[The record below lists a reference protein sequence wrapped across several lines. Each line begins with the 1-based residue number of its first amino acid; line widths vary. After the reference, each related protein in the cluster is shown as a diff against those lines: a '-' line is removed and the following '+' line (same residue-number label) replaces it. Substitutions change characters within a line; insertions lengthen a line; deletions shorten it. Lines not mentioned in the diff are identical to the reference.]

1 MKPSSTDTQ
10 EVEQHLGEQGAPEG
24 MSSEQAADLAAL
36 RAAAAPVAQ
45 PGQVVEAE
53 PERPDLGTE
62 IAGAV
67 TMAVALL
74 GPIYPSLRE
83 IYTPETTQAAAGAVA
98 AVCNKHG
105 WLQGGMMGEYGEE
118 ITCLLIV
125 GPLALATYKGVQADN
140 AARAKTEPAK
150 EGGELLDL
158 SAPAAPAGPAPG
170 EPVGQKTVTFGAP
183 A

>member
-10 EVEQHLGEQGAPEG
+10 EIEQHLGEPDAP
-24 MSSEQAADLAAL
+24 SAEQAADLAAL
-36 RAAAAPVAQ
+36 RAAATPEAQ
-45 PGQVVEAE
+45 PGALVEVE
-53 PERPDLGTE
+53 PAGPDLGTE

-74 GPIYPSLRE
+74 GPIYPSLKE

-140 AARAKTEPAK
+140 AERAKTEPAT
-150 EGGELLDL
+150 EPGDLLDVAAPP
-158 SAPAAPAGPAPG
+158 APAAPATGA
-170 EPVGQKTVTFGAP
+170 PVGQKTVTFG
-183 A
+183 